1 MLAVSAGSADGW
13 SYLGLGH
20 AFVANMTGNTVL
32 LGIAVFQK
40 EGDLL
45 HPLVALLSYAAGAG
59 IGSSLTRKVRPEAV
73 WTRDISYALLVEGL
87 LLAMAQIGWALL
99 HGGSFPAASEP
110 TVRNVLLAFVALAVG
125 LQSGAILQLQIP
137 GIVTTYITGTWT
149 NLINGLVRSRNIA
162 PEARNEK
169 PKFEERLLMQAG
181 ILLSYFL
188 SAVLTGWIFRY
199 TTQGVGL
206 LPAVSVLLVAGYG
219 ILHSTQER

>member
-87 LLAMAQIGWALL
+87 LLAMAQIGWALFQ
-99 HGGSFPAASEP
+99 GGSFPAASEP